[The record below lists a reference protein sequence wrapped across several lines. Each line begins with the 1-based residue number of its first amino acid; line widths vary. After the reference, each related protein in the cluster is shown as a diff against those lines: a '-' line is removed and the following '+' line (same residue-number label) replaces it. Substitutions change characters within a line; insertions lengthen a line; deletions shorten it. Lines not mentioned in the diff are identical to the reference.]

1 MPNAESTPEILYDQ
15 QLESTLA
22 SVDASEEIAK
32 SLASQLGYD
41 EEETYHIGYAVR
53 EAVVNAVVHGNL
65 YSADKRVRL
74 LIERASPWLQV
85 TVEDEGQ
92 GFEESR
98 QADPLADENLL
109 SQSGRGILIIRAFM
123 DEVAIGRSASGGT
136 RILMRKSLPPP
147 A

>member
-1 MPNAESTPEILYDQ
+1 MPNAESRPEILYDRR
-15 QLESTLA
+15 LESTLA

-32 SLASQLGYD
+32 ALAAQLGFD

-65 YSADKRVRL
+65 YSANKRVRL
-74 LIERASPWLQV
+74 LVERVASWMQV

-92 GFEESR
+92 GFEEGK

-123 DEVAIGRSASGGT
+123 DEVSIGRAGSGGT
-136 RILMRKSLPPP
+136 RIVMRKSLPPP

>member
-1 MPNAESTPEILYDQ
+1 MPNAESTPQILYDQ

-22 SVDASEEIAK
+22 NVDASEETARN
-32 SLASQLGYD
+32 LAAQLGFG
-41 EEETYHIGYAVR
+41 EEEIYHIGYAVR

-65 YSADKRVRL
+65 YSANKRVRL
-74 LIERASPWLQV
+74 LVERAGPWLQV

-98 QADPLADENLL
+98 QSDPLAEENLL
-109 SQSGRGILIIRAFM
+109 SQSGRGLLIIRAFM
-123 DEVAIGRSASGGT
+123 DEVVIGRTSGGGT
-136 RILMRKSLPPP
+136 RIVMRKSLPPP

>member
-41 EEETYHIGYAVR
+41 EEETYHVGYAVR

-136 RILMRKSLPPP
+136 RIVMRKSLPPP

>member
-1 MPNAESTPEILYDQ
+1 MPHAESSPEILYDQ

-32 SLASQLGYD
+32 SLAAQLGFD

-65 YSADKRVRL
+65 YSANKRVRL
-74 LIERASPWLQV
+74 LIERFAPWMQV

-92 GFEESR
+92 GFEESW

-109 SQSGRGILIIRAFM
+109 SQSGRGILIIRTFM
-123 DEVAIGRSASGGT
+123 DEVSIGRTSGGGT
-136 RILMRKSLPPP
+136 RIVMRKSLPPP
-147 A
+147 P

>member
-1 MPNAESTPEILYDQ
+1 MPNAESRPEILYDQ

-32 SLASQLGYD
+32 TLAAQLGFD

-65 YSADKRVRL
+65 YSANKRVRL
-74 LIERASPWLQV
+74 LVERAAPWMQV

-92 GFEESR
+92 GFEEGR

-123 DEVAIGRSASGGT
+123 DDVSIGRTGGGGT
-136 RILMRKSLPPP
+136 RIVMRKSLPPP

>member
-1 MPNAESTPEILYDQ
+1 MPNAESTPEILYDR

-22 SVDASEEIAK
+22 SVDASETIAK

-74 LIERASPWLQV
+74 RVERASPWLQV
-85 TVEDEGQ
+85 IVEDEGQ

-136 RILMRKSLPPP
+136 RVVMRKSLPAP

>member
-1 MPNAESTPEILYDQ
+1 MPNAESRPEILYDH

-32 SLASQLGYD
+32 TLASQLGFD
-41 EEETYHIGYAVR
+41 EEQTYHIGYAVR

-65 YSADKRVRL
+65 YSANKRVRL
-74 LIERASPWLQV
+74 LVERAAPWMQV
-85 TVEDEGQ
+85 TVEDEGM
-92 GFEESR
+92 GFEEGR
-98 QADPLADENLL
+98 QADPLAVENLL

-123 DEVAIGRSASGGT
+123 DEVSIGRTAGGGT
-136 RILMRKSLPPP
+136 RIVMRKSLPPP

>member
-15 QLESTLA
+15 LLESTLA

-32 SLASQLGYD
+32 TLAAQLGFD

-65 YSADKRVRL
+65 YSANKRVRL
-74 LIERASPWLQV
+74 RMERTGPWLQV
-85 TVEDEGQ
+85 AVEDEGQ
-92 GFEESR
+92 GFEEAS
-98 QADPLADENLL
+98 QADPLAAENLL

-123 DEVAIGRSASGGT
+123 DEVSIGRTDQGGT
-136 RILMRKSLPPP
+136 RLVMRKSLPVPS
-147 A
+147 